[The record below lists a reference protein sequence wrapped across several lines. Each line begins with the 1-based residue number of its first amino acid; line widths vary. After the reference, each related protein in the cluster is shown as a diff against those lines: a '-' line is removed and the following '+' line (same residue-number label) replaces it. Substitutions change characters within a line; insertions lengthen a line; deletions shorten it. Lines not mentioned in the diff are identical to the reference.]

1 MMTMIKDLV
10 QDALDAVF
18 NEAEDADAVVKATKD
33 IFVTENERFCL
44 LDADGSQQ
52 TGGGEETGPTKEK
65 KNR

>member
-18 NEAEDADAVVKATKD
+18 NEAEDADA
-33 IFVTENERFCL
+33 
-44 LDADGSQQ
+44 SQQ

-65 KNR
+65 KKK